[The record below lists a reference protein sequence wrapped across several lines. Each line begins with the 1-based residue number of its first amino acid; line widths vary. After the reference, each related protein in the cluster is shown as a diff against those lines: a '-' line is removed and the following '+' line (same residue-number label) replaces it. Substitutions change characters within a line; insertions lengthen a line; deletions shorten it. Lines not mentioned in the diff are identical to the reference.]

1 MTFNVLVKRRRKT
14 MENTMQEKIM
24 SMMNSQLEKLEENL
38 SKAMHDF
45 ANVALQ
51 ECEQRWVFEKRTKC
65 KIRYYKTLKRKMKRE
80 HSFP

>member
-1 MTFNVLVKRRRKT
+1 

-24 SMMNSQLEKLEENL
+24 SMMNLQLEKLEENL

-51 ECEQRWVFEKRTKC
+51 ECEPRWVFEKRTKC
-65 KIRYYKTLKRKMKRE
+65 KIIEAQMQMVKDMMREIASMKCEIKMPQF
-80 HSFP
+80 SNM